1 MHRPSKYAVRVFLS
15 TCFASLAAGLFGFDT
30 GSIGAITE
38 MSTFEDEF
46 GVLSPFIRG
55 LTVSVIL
62 LPSALS
68 GMLAGNVSDKI
79 SRKKSISLGA
89 AIFAAGSALSAGAKG
104 SLVMLIVARCIAG
117 TGEGL
122 FLGCLGVYL
131 TEISPRHMRSHM
143 LLINQLMTSGAIAA
157 GFFICYGSANIPNSM
172 GWRFPFILQT
182 ITATILAVGAPFL
195 PYSARWLISQGRR
208 DEALAVLDRLVDP
221 KDIEE
226 RRELLAIPPAAV
238 RNRSQIAALKD
249 IWAPGVRGRTTL
261 GAILQVFQQLSGI
274 DFVLFYAPLL
284 FQQAGLD
291 PSTSSFIA
299 SGCTGLVLVACV
311 FAGTFYIEKVGRR
324 KIWMVGGTGTSV
336 CLFTLGFLY
345 ATGAAHTPVGKY
357 AAIIFI
363 ELFAVCFT
371 SSWSLITK
379 LYAAEIQPMRTRAAA
394 TSTGQAVNQAVN
406 FVVAISGPA
415 FLARSSSG
423 PYFFYG
429 GCTALG
435 VIFAMFFMHEVRGK
449 SLESID
455 TTFEGSA
462 LATSWPKVF
471 QTARLTEARLRKNS
485 RSQSTNLPG
494 ETRAEIR
501 EHIQMETIG
510 ENSVFEEE

>member
-1 MHRPSKYAVRVFLS
+1 MHRPSKYAVRVFSS
-15 TCFASLAAGLFGFDT
+15 TCFASRAAGLFGFDT

-38 MSTFEDEF
+38 MSTFEAEF

-104 SLVMLIVARCIAG
+104 SLVMLIVARCSAG

-131 TEISPRHMRSHM
+131 TETSSRHMRSHM
-143 LLINQLMTSGAIAA
+143 LLINQLMTSGAIA
-157 GFFICYGSANIPNSM
+157 
-172 GWRFPFILQT
+172 
-182 ITATILAVGAPFL
+182 
-195 PYSARWLISQGRR
+195 GRR

-221 KDIEE
+221 KGIEE

-238 RNRSQIAALKD
+238 RSRSQIAALKD

-291 PSTSSFIA
+291 PSTSSFMA

-345 ATGAAHTPVGKY
+345 AAGAAHTPVGKY

-363 ELFAVCFT
+363 ELFAVYFT

-429 GCTALG
+429 G
-435 VIFAMFFMHEVRGK
+435 
-449 SLESID
+449 
-455 TTFEGSA
+455 
-462 LATSWPKVF
+462 
-471 QTARLTEARLRKNS
+471 
-485 RSQSTNLPG
+485 
-494 ETRAEIR
+494 
-501 EHIQMETIG
+501 
-510 ENSVFEEE
+510 